1 MTVYVTRPCGESLL
15 HWQVI
20 DLGDCASPWGRYAR
34 IVAFDHPVGG
44 HRHPEDAVC
53 WELAASPS
61 GPWLYPFTSK
71 VSGAACRELQGARV
85 VQFDIHGDPVEA
97 KAPPESGGDLLRSV
111 DRINARRGNLL
122 RSVDRINAR
131 RGPLIRKGD
140 SRTDE
145 EEAEF
150 QALQKELRA
159 LVTIPDPPPAPGDA
173 EGATAAAALAKAEA
187 AFGGSV
193 ITPLTPATT
202 SAFVT
207 VASFTPSPGSAFVVR
222 GVGVWGHDLRAMR
235 DLIRWRVSIGG
246 SVISD
251 ERELGMIGSLDNPT
265 LVYGV
270 AREGQT
276 LTVDA
281 RNLDERSPSLVEVA
295 VFGWEFPVDGAAG
308 DSLASLMDPR
318 G

>member
-1 MTVYVTRPCGESLL
+1 MQRHRNPYASRGPKAIPQIQSRLPSPIRPAETCAPTQAAGSGYDSSGGGGGSGVQTNEYKLGIDPLDLQAAINLVMESGPVFRTRPSPIDQIPYRGKVRPIFARA
-15 HWQVI
+15 VI
-20 DLGDCASPWGRYAR
+20 
-34 IVAFDHPVGG
+34 
-44 HRHPEDAVC
+44 
-53 WELAASPS
+53 
-61 GPWLYPFTSK
+61 
-71 VSGAACRELQGARV
+71 
-85 VQFDIHGDPVEA
+85 
-97 KAPPESGGDLLRSV
+97 APP
-111 DRINARRGNLL
+111 
-122 RSVDRINAR
+122 
-131 RGPLIRKGD
+131 
-140 SRTDE
+140 T
-145 EEAEF
+145 
-150 QALQKELRA
+150 
-159 LVTIPDPPPAPGDA
+159 APGDA